1 MKIGILG
8 PAGFSGSHI
17 AIELLNRG
25 HDVVGLSRSPERLG
39 EHPKYTPVKLATE
52 TAPIED
58 LIAAFSG
65 LDVLVNAYNPSPGP
79 EVYSTHP
86 PFPYHTI
93 PPTST

>member
-25 HDVVGLSRSPERLG
+25 HEVVGLSRSPERLG

-52 TAPIED
+52 NAPIED
-58 LIAAFSG
+58 LIAAFSV
-65 LDVLVNAYNPSPGP
+65 LDVLVNAYNSTPGA
-79 EVYSTHP
+79 EVYSKR
-86 PFPYHTI
+86 FPV
-93 PPTST
+93 PSLSTLSS